1 MLLNRLLHRMV
12 SAMINDYICTRGQQV
27 PACVLWGGAVRCRL
41 IFFGTFNNKL
51 NPDHDSTFSDKE
63 RNLLCQILIEM
74 RNDLEKVD
82 GADFNEALSILSK
95 K

>member
-1 MLLNRLLHRMV
+1 MTEAQKLWELIEKWEVNRALLASKMD
-12 SAMINDYICTRGQQV
+12 M
-27 PACVLWGGAVRCRL
+27 PK
-41 IFFGTFNNKL
+41 GTFNNKL
-51 NPDHDSTFSDKE
+51 NPEHSSTFTDKE

-74 RNDLEKVD
+74 RNDFDVVE